1 MTRYLVT
8 GGAGFIGGWL
18 VQELLKQDGALVTVV
33 DNLSSN
39 PIPLTQWQAELEAAS
54 DTWGENAEM
63 SFFKGNVKRILRFA
77 FDPFD
82 VIYHLASPVG
92 PAGILK
98 HRGAMV
104 QSIVDDTY
112 TVLNLAQEHEA
123 KLVFVSTSEIYG
135 GGVDGACTEDT
146 DRIIQAQVT
155 TRLEYAVAKL
165 AAETAVYNTNGV
177 HASIVRPFNVAGPRQ
192 SSKGGF
198 VLARFVEQGL
208 AGGPLTVFGDG
219 YQLRAFSHVK
229 DVARGLIAAERN
241 GKDKAAYNLGFREN
255 RTTINALAE
264 EVCTQ
269 LEMLDKPRPAI
280 IHTDGK
286 TVYGPDY
293 AEAKDKWP
301 EHVKHEEL
309 SWWPQHSLSEIVR
322 DALAY
327 ALQHQRI

>member
-8 GGAGFIGGWL
+8 GGAGFIGSWL

-39 PIPLTQWQAELEAAS
+39 PIPINEWQAELEASS
-54 DTWGENAEM
+54 DSWGEDAEL
-63 SFFKGNVKRILRFA
+63 SFYFDSVARFVQYDL
-77 FDPFD
+77 DPFN

-98 HRGAMV
+98 HRGRMI
-104 QSIVDDTY
+104 QHMVDDTY
-112 TVLNLAQEHEA
+112 SIIDLAHRDEA
-123 KLVFVSTSEIYG
+123 KLVFISTSEIYG
-135 GGVDGACTEDT
+135 GGVGGACTEAT

-155 TRLEYAVAKL
+155 TRLEYAVGKL

-229 DVARGLIAAERN
+229 DVARGLIAVERN

-269 LEMLDKPRPAI
+269 LEMMDKPRPAI

-286 TVYGPDY
+286 AVYGPDY

-309 SWWPQHSLSEIVR
+309 NWWPQHSLSEIVR